1 MDYALARSNMV
12 ASQLRPNQV
21 TDERILAAMAALPRE
36 SFVPRHLKGIAYV
49 DEAVPIGH
57 GRHLMEPMV
66 LGRLLQAAELRP
78 TGMALLIGCG
88 TGYTAAVLARVGST
102 VVAVESEPKFVRQAN
117 ALLSELEITTVAVVE
132 GPLEKGYPDQ
142 APYDAIVFD
151 GAVAEIP
158 PAIADQLAERGR
170 LVAVVSRA
178 GGRAGMGRATLA
190 IRYGGTLSRVELFDA
205 GTPWLPAFQPK
216 PTFAL

>member
-1 MDYALARSNMV
+1 MDYARARGNMV
-12 ASQLRPNQV
+12 AGQLRPNQI

-49 DEAVPIGH
+49 DDAVPIGH

-66 LGRLLQAAELRP
+66 LGRLLQAAELRA
-78 TGMALLIGCG
+78 TDVALLIGCG

-102 VVAVESEPKFVRQAN
+102 VVAVESEPEFVRQAN
-117 ALLSELEITTVAVVE
+117 ALLSELEITTVAVVQ

-142 APYDAIVFD
+142 APYNAIVFD
-151 GAVAEIP
+151 GAIAGIP
-158 PAIADQLAERGR
+158 PAIADQLAEKGR

-178 GGRAGMGRATLA
+178 GGRAGMGRATLVT
-190 IRYGGTLSRVELFDA
+190 RYGDALSRVELFDA
-205 GTPWLPAFQPK
+205 GTPWLPALAPK
-216 PTFAL
+216 PTFVL